1 MNSRSKIEDCGLT
14 IDIPLEYGTA
24 EKYQGTLGH
33 KVNHRFEPETNYGP
47 IETARYVHSVSYL
60 YAVLPFC
67 DVKCLCYGGQK

>member
-1 MNSRSKIEDCGLT
+1 LNSRSKIENCGLT

-47 IETARYVHSVSYL
+47 IETARYV
-60 YAVLPFC
+60 
-67 DVKCLCYGGQK
+67 